1 MEDQRLLCFRE
12 VSLEVQVG
20 GLRDHPP
27 TRLLAMHIEHVMHM
41 TEDAV
46 RTNPL
51 HKASLIVCWGLTVHV
66 VPDRTFFVFG

>member
-1 MEDQRLLCFRE
+1 
-12 VSLEVQVG
+12 
-20 GLRDHPP
+20 
-27 TRLLAMHIEHVMHM
+27 MHIEQVMHV

-66 VPDRTFFVFG
+66 VPDRAFFVFG